1 MPLPL
6 AQVQELRDRLSDR
19 FRPWSRSAQFWV
31 RAVDIYG
38 SYKVR
43 AGMIGLLLF
52 HRRLRSR
59 ERARC
64 SVICLWAHRGVFCWL
79 V

>member
-19 FRPWSRSAQFWV
+19 FRPWSRSAQFWI

-43 AGMIGLLLF
+43 FLVFPFGPVPA
-52 HRRLRSR
+52 
-59 ERARC
+59 RAP
-64 SVICLWAHRGVFCWL
+64 GVR
-79 V
+79 

>member
-1 MPLPL
+1 MPLPV

-38 SYKVR
+38 IYKV
-43 AGMIGLLLF
+43 
-52 HRRLRSR
+52 LRFSCAISA
-59 ERARC
+59 RARC
-64 SVICLWAHRGVFCWL
+64 SVICL
-79 V
+79 

>member
-19 FRPWSRSAQFWV
+19 FRPWSRSAQFWI

-43 AGMIGLLLF
+43 LSHVPVGLSPLA
-52 HRRLRSR
+52 
-59 ERARC
+59 RAP
-64 SVICLWAHRGVFCWL
+64 GVR
-79 V
+79 